1 MTIRE
6 RVQEEMKSAMK
17 AKDKPRLDCLRMVKG
32 ALLNKE
38 KEKGQP
44 VSGEE
49 AVAVLRSEVRKRRES
64 AEIYREHGQEQRA
77 AEADAEINVI
87 ESFLPEQLS
96 PEQVEE
102 KVRAY
107 VAEHPDVNHAGKLTG
122 VLMKELGDLV
132 DGKLLNQMCR
142 KVLEEQQ

>member
-1 MTIRE
+1 MSIRE
-6 RVQEEMKSAMK
+6 RVQEDMKTAMK
-17 AKDKPRLDCLRMVKG
+17 TKDKPRLDCLRMVKA

-44 VSGEE
+44 VTDEE
-49 AVAVLRSEVRKRRES
+49 ALAVLRSEVRKRRES
-64 AEIYREHGQEQRA
+64 AEVYREHGQDQRA
-77 AEADAEINVI
+77 TEADAEVDVI

-107 VAEHPDVNHAGKLTG
+107 LAEHPDLNHAGKLTG
-122 VLMKELGDLV
+122 ALMKELGGQV
-132 DGKLLNQMCR
+132 DGKTLNQMCQ